1 MMFEPH
7 LKNINKQRLA
17 EMEQAAKVWEL
28 RMIPESRQR
37 LCAFSMNQMI
47 RENFLEGQEDLK
59 GREAKGTHGCPEA
72 TQEAKY

>member
-1 MMFEPH
+1 
-7 LKNINKQRLA
+7 
-17 EMEQAAKVWEL
+17 
-28 RMIPESRQR
+28 MIPESRQR